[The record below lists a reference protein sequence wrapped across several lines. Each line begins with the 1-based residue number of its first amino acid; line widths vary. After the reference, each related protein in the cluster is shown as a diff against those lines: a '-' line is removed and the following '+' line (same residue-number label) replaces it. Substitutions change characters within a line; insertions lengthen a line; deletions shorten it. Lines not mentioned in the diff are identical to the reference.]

1 MKAVN
6 LIPADQR
13 RGAGGIAGRSGGLVY
28 VVTGGL
34 LVVVILGVIYA
45 FAVKDVAN
53 KTGQLNQVTREVG
66 LVQAQAS
73 TFQSYIAVHQL
84 SQSKVSSVVAIAQS
98 RFNWPG
104 AMAQIALALPSDVTF
119 NSLTAV
125 ASNPSSSATAV
136 VPSTTAPSTAGPTFA
151 LAGCASSQSEIATI
165 LTRLASVP
173 SVTNVSLADSSKQA
187 VNAPNTRKG
196 TVSRGSAASQGG
208 RCPLVAWTINLVYSG
223 TYTVPEQRL
232 SNSSPSSS
240 TVSHSTSSKGTGGV
254 VAGSQVAR

>member
-6 LIPADQR
+6 LIPAEQR

-28 VVTGGL
+28 VVAAGL
-34 LVVVILGVIYA
+34 LVVVILGVVYA

-53 KTGQLNQVTREVG
+53 KTGQLNAVTHEVAQVQT
-66 LVQAQAS
+66 QAS
-73 TFQSYIAVHQL
+73 ELQNYSQVHQL
-84 SQSKVSSVVAIAQS
+84 SQAKVGAVVSIAQD

-104 AMAQIALALPSDVTF
+104 AMAQLALALPRDVTF

-125 ASNPSSSATAV
+125 ASNSSSAATSE
-136 VPSTTAPSTAGPTFA
+136 VPSTTGAAGGPTFA

-165 LTRLASVP
+165 LTQLASVP
-173 SVTNVSLADSSKQA
+173 SVTNVSLADSAKQSLN
-187 VNAPNTRKG
+187 VPNTRKG

-208 RCPLVAWTINLVYSG
+208 KCPFVSWTVNLVYSPS
-223 TYTVPEQRL
+223 YTVPDQKI
-232 SNSSPSSS
+232 SGSSQSSS
-240 TVSHSTSSKGTGGV
+240 TVSHSTSSTNSGGV

>member
-28 VVTGGL
+28 VVAAGL
-34 LVVVILGVIYA
+34 LVVVVLGVIYA

-53 KTGQLNQVTREVG
+53 KTGQLSQVTSEVAV
-66 LVQAQAS
+66 VQTQANS
-73 TFQSYIAVHQL
+73 LQNYLQVHQL
-84 SQSKVSSVVAIAQS
+84 SEAKVKSVVSIAQS

-119 NSLTAV
+119 SSLTAV
-125 ASNPSSSATAV
+125 ASNGAGSATSAV
-136 VPSTTAPSTAGPTFA
+136 PATTAPSTSSSPTFA

-165 LTRLASVP
+165 LTKLQSVP
-173 SVTNVSLADSSKQA
+173 SVTNVSLADAAKQSDK
-187 VNAPNTRKG
+187 APNTHNG

-208 RCPLVAWTINLVYSG
+208 KCPFVSWTMNLVYSG
-223 TYTVPEQRL
+223 NYTVPEQRL
-232 SNSSPSSS
+232 SNSSTSPS
-240 TVSHSTSSKGTGGV
+240 TLSHSTSSTSAT

>member
-1 MKAVN
+1 MRAVN
-6 LIPADQR
+6 LIPADER

-28 VVTGGL
+28 VVAGGL
-34 LVVVILGVIYA
+34 LVVVVLGIVYA

-73 TFQSYIAVHQL
+73 SLQTYTQVHAL
-84 SQSKVSSVVAIAQS
+84 AEGKVQSVVGIAES

-125 ASNPSSSATAV
+125 AENASSAGTAA
-136 VPSTTAPSTAGPTFA
+136 VPSTTTGAGSPTFA

-165 LTRLASVP
+165 ITRLEAVP
-173 SVTNVSLADSSKQA
+173 SVTNVSLADSSKQGDS
-187 VNAPNTRKG
+187 VPNTRNG
-196 TVSRGSAASQGG
+196 TASRSSAASQSGK
-208 RCPLVAWTINLVYSG
+208 CPLVAWTLDLDYSG
-223 TYTVPEQRL
+223 SYTVPNQKL
-232 SNSSPSSS
+232 SKSSNTAS
-240 TVSHSTSSKGTGGV
+240 TVAHSTSTTSSGGV